1 MKELKQPVCETRN
14 LSKKKKFDRRERGR
28 DIIYES
34 KRSLLP
40 RIEAAYCEIDLIIVL
55 RNPLLVSS
63 LAQDFDI

>member
-1 MKELKQPVCETRN
+1 MKDLKQPVCETRN
-14 LSKKKKFDRRERGR
+14 LFFKKRLDRRERGR

-55 RNPLLVSS
+55 RHPLLVSS
-63 LAQDFDI
+63 LAQDFNI